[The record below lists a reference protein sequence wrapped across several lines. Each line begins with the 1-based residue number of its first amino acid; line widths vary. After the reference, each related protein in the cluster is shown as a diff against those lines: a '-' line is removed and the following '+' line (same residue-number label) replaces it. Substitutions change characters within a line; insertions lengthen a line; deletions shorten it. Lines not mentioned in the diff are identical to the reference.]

1 MTAPEIPP
9 TEKLTK
15 DIALR
20 ALIFGLVFYL
30 INDNVTEH
38 LLRQY
43 IPIPVGITQTLLF
56 VSVYVGISCAL

>member
-9 TEKLTK
+9 TDKITK

-20 ALIFGLVFYL
+20 ALIFGLVFYIL
-30 INDNVTEH
+30 NDAITAH

-43 IPIPVGITQTLLF
+43 IPIPVGIAQTLLF
-56 VSVYVGISCAL
+56 VAVYVGISCAL